1 MQLQK
6 IKDVD
11 GFEKDSTN
19 SAVLS
24 VDNRALYAYKEKR
37 KNKLTMMNEINN
49 IKKYH
54 NEFLY
59 DINSMKQELTEMKEL
74 LMNFISLQKGK

>member
-19 SAVLS
+19 GAVLS
-24 VDNRALYAYKEKR
+24 IDNRALYAYKEKR
-37 KNKLTMMNEINN
+37 KNNLTMMNEIKN

-54 NEFLY
+54 NQILY
-59 DINSMKQELTEMKEL
+59 DINSIRQEFTEIKEL
-74 LMNFISLQKGK
+74 LMNFISLQKGR

>member
-37 KNKLTMMNEINN
+37 KNNLTMMNEINN
-49 IKKYH
+49 LKKCH
-54 NEFLY
+54 NEVSY
-59 DINSMKQELTEMKEL
+59 DINSMKQELMEMKEL
-74 LMNFISLQKGK
+74 LMNFIPLQKGR

>member
-37 KNKLTMMNEINN
+37 KNNLTTMNEINN
-49 IKKYH
+49 LKKCH
-54 NEFLY
+54 NEVSY
-59 DINSMKQELTEMKEL
+59 DINSMKQELMEMKEL
-74 LMNFISLQKGK
+74 LMNFISLQKGR

>member
-6 IKDVD
+6 IKNVD
-11 GFEKDSTN
+11 GFEKDNTN

-24 VDNRALYAYKEKR
+24 VDNRALHAYKEKR

-49 IKKYH
+49 LKKCH
-54 NEFLY
+54 NEVSY
-59 DINSMKQELTEMKEL
+59 DINSMKQELMEMKEL
-74 LMNFISLQKGK
+74 LMNFISLQKGR

>member
-49 IKKYH
+49 LKKYH
-54 NEFLY
+54 NEVSY
-59 DINSMKQELTEMKEL
+59 DINSMKQELMEMKEL
-74 LMNFISLQKGK
+74 LMNFISLQKGR

>member
-49 IKKYH
+49 LKKCH
-54 NEFLY
+54 NEVSY
-59 DINSMKQELTEMKEL
+59 DINSMKQELMEMKEL
-74 LMNFISLQKGK
+74 LMNFISLQKGR

>member
-37 KNKLTMMNEINN
+37 KNNLTMMNEINN

>member
-11 GFEKDSTN
+11 GFEKDNTN

-24 VDNRALYAYKEKR
+24 VDNRALHAYKEKR
-37 KNKLTMMNEINN
+37 KNNLTMMNEINN

>member
-37 KNKLTMMNEINN
+37 KNNLTMMNEINN
-49 IKKYH
+49 LKKYH
-54 NEFLY
+54 NEVSY
-59 DINSMKQELTEMKEL
+59 DINSMKQELMEMKEL
-74 LMNFISLQKGK
+74 LMNFISLQKGR